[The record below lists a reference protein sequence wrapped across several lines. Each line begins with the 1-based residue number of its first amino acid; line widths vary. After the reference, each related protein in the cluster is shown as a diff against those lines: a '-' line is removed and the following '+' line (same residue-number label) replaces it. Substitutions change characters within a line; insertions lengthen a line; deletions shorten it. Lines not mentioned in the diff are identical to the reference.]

1 MRVLVSGSSGLI
13 GSALVTRLR
22 HEGHEVVRLV
32 RGAAT
37 AADEV
42 RWDPAQGSID
52 LAGLRAA
59 GPIDG
64 AVHLAGEGIGEK
76 RWSDDQKRR
85 ILDSRVLGTTLLAE
99 TLAVLEPKPKVL
111 VSGSAVGFYGLRGD
125 EVLTEESASGDGF
138 LADVTR
144 QWEASARPAEQA
156 GIRTVVLRTGI
167 VLSPKGG
174 ALGRLLP
181 LIRLGLGGKLGSGR
195 QWWSWISLEDEVRL
209 ILHCLAHDDIVGPV
223 NATAPAPATNSE
235 VVRALGRAAGRP
247 TVLAV
252 PTFALSLV
260 MGGELTKEVI
270 MAGQRALPT
279 VAEATGFTFTHP
291 DLDSAARAVLSK

>member
-1 MRVLVSGSSGLI
+1 MRVLVSGSTGLI

-22 HEGHEVVRLV
+22 SEGHDVARMV
-32 RGAAT
+32 RGAA
-37 AADEV
+37 AGADEV
-42 RWDPAQGSID
+42 RWDPAKGSID
-52 LAGLRAA
+52 LAGLHAA

-85 ILDSRVLGTTLLAE
+85 ILDSRVQGTTLLAE
-99 TLAVLEPKPKVL
+99 TLAALDPRPTVL

-144 QWEASARPAEQA
+144 QWEASTAAAEAA
-156 GIRTVVLRTGI
+156 GIRTVLLRTGI
-167 VLSPKGG
+167 VLSSKGG

-181 LIRLGLGGKLGSGR
+181 LIRLGLGGKLGSGD

-209 ILHCLAHDDIVGPV
+209 IIHCLEHDDIRGAV
-223 NATAPAPATNSE
+223 NATSPQPATNAD

-247 TVLAV
+247 TVLPV
-252 PTFALSLV
+252 PRFALSLV
-260 MGGELTKEVI
+260 MGGELTEEVI
-270 MAGQRALPT
+270 MAGQRALPV
-279 VAEATGFTFTHP
+279 VAEASGFTFTHP

>member
-1 MRVLVSGSSGLI
+1 MRVLVSGSTGLI
-13 GSALVTRLR
+13 GSTLVTRLR
-22 HEGHEVVRLV
+22 REGHEAIRLV

-42 RWDPAQGSID
+42 RWNPSQGSID
-52 LAGLRAA
+52 LAGLQAA

-76 RWSDDQKRR
+76 RWSDDQKRK
-85 ILDSRVLGTTLLAE
+85 ILDSRVQGTTLLAE
-99 TLAVLEPKPKVL
+99 TLAALDPKPNVL
-111 VSGSAVGFYGLRGD
+111 VSGSAVGFYGIRGD
-125 EVLTEESASGDGF
+125 EVLTEASASGDGF

-144 QWEASARPAEQA
+144 QWEAAARPAEQA
-156 GIRTVVLRTGI
+156 GIRTVLLRTGI

-181 LIRLGLGGKLGSGR
+181 LIRLGLGGKLGSGQ

-209 ILHCLAHDDIVGPV
+209 IVHCLEHDDIAGPV
-223 NATAPAPATNSE
+223 NATAPEPATNAD

-247 TVLAV
+247 TVLPV
-252 PTFALSLV
+252 PRFALALV
-260 MGGELTKEVI
+260 MGGELTEEVI

-279 VAEATGFTFTHP
+279 AAEASGFTFSHP
-291 DLDSAARAVLSK
+291 DLESAARAVLSK

>member
-1 MRVLVSGSSGLI
+1 MRVLVSGSTGLI

-32 RGAAT
+32 RGTAAG
-37 AADEV
+37 ADEV
-42 RWDPAQGSID
+42 RWDPSQGSID
-52 LAGLRAA
+52 LAGLQAA

-76 RWSDDQKRR
+76 RWSDDQKRK
-85 ILDSRVLGTTLLAE
+85 ILDSRVQGTTLLAE
-99 TLAVLEPKPKVL
+99 TLAALEPQPKVL

-125 EVLTEESASGDGF
+125 EVLTEQSASGEGF

-144 QWEASARPAEQA
+144 RWEASAGPAEQA
-156 GIRTVVLRTGI
+156 GIRTVLLRTGI

-209 ILHCLAHDDIVGPV
+209 ILHCLEHDDIAGPV
-223 NATAPAPATNSE
+223 NATAPQPATNAD
-235 VVRALGRAAGRP
+235 VVRALGRAARRP
-247 TVLAV
+247 TVLPV
-252 PTFALSLV
+252 PRFALSLV
-260 MGGELTKEVI
+260 MGGELTEEMI

-279 VAEATGFTFTHP
+279 VAEASGFTFTHP
-291 DLDSAARAVLSK
+291 DLESAARAILSK